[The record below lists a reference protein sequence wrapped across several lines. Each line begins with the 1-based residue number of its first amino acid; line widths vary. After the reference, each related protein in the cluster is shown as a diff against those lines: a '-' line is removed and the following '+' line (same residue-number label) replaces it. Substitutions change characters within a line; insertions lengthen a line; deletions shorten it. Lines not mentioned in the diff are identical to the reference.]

1 MPTSPG
7 ATPTSPFEREG
18 EWLRCA
24 LHTHS
29 TVSDG
34 TLSPRYLA
42 QSYAE
47 AGFDVLAITDHWR
60 RTVVPST
67 DGLVTIPSAE
77 LGFDLKYPNYPRQ
90 SGEFLVYGIDDIPED
105 PGGNRDNWMFNEDEN
120 WEVRTFP
127 DLTAGVR
134 WAESQ
139 GAVVYVAHPYW
150 NGLAVDDLLESEGF
164 AGLEVFNG
172 SAELETGRGDSS
184 TWWDVLLRQGRRVSG
199 IATDDQH
206 YPLFELAAAWTMVH
220 AKERTAQAVLD
231 ALREGRSYFSA
242 GPTIH
247 EISVDGDAVEVACSP
262 ARSIVLH
269 MEEEQG
275 VCVNAGPT
283 GRQMGRILQTD
294 GNGLITRARLES
306 PWVQPL
312 YRRVTVVDRHGVK
325 AWSNPM

>member
-1 MPTSPG
+1 MTSG
-7 ATPTSPFEREG
+7 SVGPFAAEG
-18 EWLRCA
+18 EWLRSA

-34 TLSPRYLA
+34 TLAPEHLVQAYV
-42 QSYAE
+42 E
-47 AGFDVLAITDHWR
+47 AGFDAVAITDHWR
-60 RTVVPST
+60 IARVAST
-67 DGLVTIPSAE
+67 SSMLTIPAAE
-77 LGFDLKYPNYPRQ
+77 LGFDLAHPTYPRQ
-90 SGEFLVYGIDDIPED
+90 TGEFLVYGISDLPED
-105 PGGNRDNWMFNEDEN
+105 PGGDKDNWGFNHDEN
-120 WEVRTFP
+120 WEVRTFA
-127 DLTAGVR
+127 DLSAGVR
-134 WAESQ
+134 WADGQ
-139 GAVVYVAHPYW
+139 GGVVYVAHPYW
-150 NGLAVDDLLESEGF
+150 NGLSVEDIRAGEGF
-164 AGLEVFNG
+164 AGIEVFNG
-172 SAELETGRGDSS
+172 SADLECGRGDSS
-184 TWWDVLLRQGRRVSG
+184 PWWDALLGDGRQVFG
-199 IATDDQH
+199 IGTDDQH